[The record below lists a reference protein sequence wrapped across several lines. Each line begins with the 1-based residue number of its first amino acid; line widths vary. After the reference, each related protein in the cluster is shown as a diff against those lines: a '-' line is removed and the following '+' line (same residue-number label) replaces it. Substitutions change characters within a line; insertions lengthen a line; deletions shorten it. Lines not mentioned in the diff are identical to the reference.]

1 MEWTAPTTVVGAVA
15 VGAPMPCSAGTGY
28 NIACDYASNNAPPKQ
43 EPTQHR
49 PIMISER
56 YEQELDDAIF
66 RYGDVRGRITTSM
79 SMLTDSL
86 LDLNALELYY
96 QKPVSKAVAPSE
108 IERIRGTL
116 ESIKELLRQT
126 ITPGEAAGV

>member
-1 MEWTAPTTVVGAVA
+1 
-15 VGAPMPCSAGTGY
+15 
-28 NIACDYASNNAPPKQ
+28 
-43 EPTQHR
+43 
-49 PIMISER
+49 MISER